1 MSSNITNT
9 ADATGTDEYSGEG
22 SSAPQLAEGVVQL
35 INAVVKGVER
45 QIEPAGLISME
56 FSILKSFAEKSEWT
70 VTQLADVLPADAPR
84 ISRLV
89 SKLVDRG
96 LLRRRR
102 RTDDRRVVLLRL
114 TQQGKDLSDELRQR
128 VNEHE
133 SRLLEGVSP
142 EELETLRAVTSKIL
156 ANHATMEQ
164 SRGR

>member
-9 ADATGTDEYSGEG
+9 ADETGTDR
-22 SSAPQLAEGVVQL
+22 SSAPELSEGVVQL

-56 FSILKSFAEKSEWT
+56 FSILKSFVEKSEWT
-70 VTQLADVLPADAPR
+70 VTQLSDVLPADAPR

-114 TQQGKDLSDELRQR
+114 TQQGKDLSEELRQR
-128 VNEHE
+128 VSEHE
-133 SRLLEGVSP
+133 SRLLEGVSS

-156 ANHATMEQ
+156 ANHAVMEQ
-164 SRGR
+164 TRGR

>member
-1 MSSNITNT
+1 MSSNITNR
-9 ADATGTDEYSGEG
+9 AAAPGTDERSGEG
-22 SSAPQLAEGVVQL
+22 PSSPELADGVVQL

-70 VTQLADVLPADAPR
+70 VTQLSDVLPADAPR

-114 TQQGKDLSDELRQR
+114 TQQGKDLSEELRQR
-128 VNEHE
+128 VTEHE
-133 SRLLEGVSP
+133 IRLLEGVSP
-142 EELETLRAVTSKIL
+142 EELDTLRAVTSKIL
-156 ANHATMEQ
+156 ANHAVMEQ
-164 SRGR
+164 TRGR

>member
-9 ADATGTDEYSGEG
+9 ADATGTDG
-22 SSAPQLAEGVVQL
+22 SSAPELSDGVAQL

-56 FSILKSFAEKSEWT
+56 FSILKSFSEKSEWT
-70 VTQLADVLPADAPR
+70 VTQLSDILPADAPR

-128 VNEHE
+128 VSEHE
-133 SRLLEGVSP
+133 TRLLEGVSP

-156 ANHATMEQ
+156 ANHAVMEQ